1 MPESIL
7 VLVSSPRDINKMLAM
22 VPFQIG
28 TSTSFVVPFSAATL
42 IWGRGNYFDKKII
55 YDPTFLVLE
64 VMESMAHMNTSVER
78 HMRD

>member
-28 TSTSFVVPFSAATL
+28 TSTSFVVPFSAATV
-42 IWGRGNYFDKKII
+42 IWWRGII
-55 YDPTFLVLE
+55 FSKE
-64 VMESMAHMNTSVER
+64 II
-78 HMRD
+78 